1 MKKVLN
7 WVEIIIKVA
16 TVILSIFTIV
26 EAIKAWQYKRKL
38 ARKAQEYLE
47 DEFIPEENMSTTL
60 NVYSPT
66 IKANRNRVTA
76 LLAATGVGCGI
87 LVIFKLLRFGR
98 K

>member
-1 MKKVLN
+1 MKKVFN
-7 WVEIIIKVA
+7 WVHTIIKVL

-47 DEFIPEENMSTTL
+47 DEFIPEENMSNTL

-66 IKANRNRVTA
+66 IKTNRNRVTA
-76 LLAATGVGCGI
+76 LLAATGVGCVLLI
-87 LVIFKLLRFGR
+87 ICNVLKLGR
-98 K
+98 D